1 MRLRTTV
8 VTALSLCL
16 AATGCAGAQTAQS
29 GASGSPQTASGISS
43 SADVPNY
50 EAQYQ
55 ARRVDAESK
64 ARQLLALAEVPPGS
78 VELATAPAALS
89 APALG
94 STEAPTNVDLA
105 KYWRVPLSFPALDAY
120 VKQHPPAGLSQS
132 GNMSRSSGTPYT
144 TLGYS
149 WHGGGG
155 SSSNGELHIGLAAIG
170 DASAAGKASYLRVDA
185 LTSWLD
191 PRPLPDKAAGARMR
205 IEAGDRCPADDKGMV
220 GVRNEGKDLDHALA
234 PADKPNAGL
243 LCSYAGMN
251 GSSSALSLERVL
263 TAADA
268 ARVAEAA
275 HRVSLSHYDAMRTGL
290 GMSDDSVTVLVLQYP
305 NRPAVNLWLPSASR
319 SGTSNGH
326 IVATDLL
333 SLGQLRD
340 VVNKLSR

>member
-16 AATGCAGAQTAQS
+16 VATGCAGAQTARS
-29 GASGSPQTASGISS
+29 GASGSPQAASGAPS
-43 SADVPNY
+43 SAAPDY
-50 EAQYQ
+50 EAQYR
-55 ARRVDAESK
+55 AGRADAESA
-64 ARQLLALAEVPPGS
+64 ARKLLALAEVPPGS

-89 APALG
+89 GPALG
-94 STEAPTNVDLA
+94 STVAPTNVDLA
-105 KYWRVPLSFPALDAY
+105 RYWRVPLSFPALDAY

-132 GNMSRSSGTPYT
+132 GNMSRGSGTPYT

-149 WHGGGG
+149 WHGAGG

-191 PRPLPDKAAGARMR
+191 PRPRPDKAVGARMR
-205 IEAGDRCPADDKGMV
+205 IEAGDRCPAENKDMV
-220 GVRNEGKDLDHALA
+220 GVRNEGKDLDHNLA

-243 LCSYAGMN
+243 LCSYAGMY
-251 GSSSALSLERVL
+251 GDALALSLERVL

-268 ARVAEAA
+268 ARIAEAA
-275 HRVSLSHYDAMRTGL
+275 HRVSLSHYDALHTSL
-290 GMSDDSVTVLVLQYP
+290 GMRDRSVTVLVLQYP
-305 NRPAVNLWLPSASR
+305 NRPAVNLWLPSTSR
-319 SGTSNGH
+319 SVTSNGH

-333 SLGQLRD
+333 SLGKLRD
-340 VVNKLSR
+340 VVNQLSR